1 MNPVS
6 YRLKW
11 SFRAKRIVMI
21 SEKNFLMNDKVAE
34 EIRKRAANGRL
45 SCTAARKIAQDLSVS
60 FREIGRTADQLKVK
74 ITDCELG
81 CF

>member
-1 MNPVS
+1 
-6 YRLKW
+6 
-11 SFRAKRIVMI
+11 
-21 SEKNFLMNDKVAE
+21 MNDKVAE